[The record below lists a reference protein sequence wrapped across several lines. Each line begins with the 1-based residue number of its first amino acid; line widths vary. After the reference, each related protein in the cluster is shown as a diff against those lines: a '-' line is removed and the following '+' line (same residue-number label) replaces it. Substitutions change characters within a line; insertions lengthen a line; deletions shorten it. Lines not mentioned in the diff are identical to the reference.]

1 MRTAATGLGR
11 RRSPEVSMRQF
22 LSAALALA
30 LAAVAAADPPAY
42 RVLAQDKG
50 HVALVG
56 KDGKVEWEVEC
67 KYNSHDI
74 HLLPNGNLLLHTGPA
89 TVTEMT
95 PAKEVVWRYEAKPA
109 GKNTGRVEVHSFQRL
124 PDGTTMVAESGN
136 RRIVEVDKDGR
147 VVREVR
153 LRVSRPDAHRDT
165 RMVRKL
171 GNGNYLVCHEGD
183 GLVREYDPTGKTVWE
198 YTLDLG
204 GRKESPGHGPE
215 GHGTSVYGAIRLP
228 NGNTVIAGGNN
239 NRVLE
244 VDSTG
249 LVVWT
254 LDQKE
259 LPGITLAWVT
269 TLHALPNGNLIV
281 GNCHA
286 GPDQPQLFEVTRDK
300 KVVWAFRNHQVF
312 GNSLAAAQVLDIPG
326 VIR

>member
-1 MRTAATGLGR
+1 MR
-11 RRSPEVSMRQF
+11 
-22 LSAALALA
+22 LSLSCVIALS

-50 HVALVG
+50 RVAIVG

-67 KYNSHDI
+67 KYNSHDV
-74 HLLPNGNLLLHTGPA
+74 HLLPNGNVLLHTGPA

-95 PAKEVVWRYEAKPA
+95 PDKKVVWRYEAKPA
-109 GKNTGRVEVHSFQRL
+109 GDNKGRVEVHAFQRL

-136 RRIVEVDKDGR
+136 RRIVEVNKDGKI
-147 VVREVR
+147 VRQVP
-153 LRVSRPDAHRDT
+153 LSVKRPDAHRDT
-165 RMVRKL
+165 RLVRKL
-171 GNGNYLVCHEGD
+171 PTGNYLVCQEGD
-183 GLVREYDPTGKTVWE
+183 GLIREYDAAGKTVWE
-198 YTLDLG
+198 YALELG
-204 GRKESPGHGPE
+204 GKKEAPGHGPE
-215 GHGTSVYGAIRLP
+215 SYGTSVFGAVRLA

-239 NRVLE
+239 HRVLE
-244 VDSTG
+244 VDRAG
-249 LVVWT
+249 KVVWS

-300 KVVWAFRNHQVF
+300 KVVWTFRNRQVF
-312 GNSLAAAQVLDIPG
+312 GNDLAAAHVLDIPG
-326 VIR
+326 VVR